1 MKHKAYVLAGILAV
15 LALAWMVAGPAFS
28 ADAGDEAPRITREE
42 LKALLGDPAVTVID
56 VRYKPNW
63 KKSGQK
69 IAGAVREDPNEIS
82 SWAGK
87 YKKDR
92 MLVFYCD

>member
-1 MKHKAYVLAGILAV
+1 MKHKAYVLAGIVAV
-15 LALAWMVAGPAFS
+15 IALAWMVAGPAFS
-28 ADAGDEAPRITREE
+28 ADDEAPRITKEE
-42 LKALLGDPAVTVID
+42 LKARLGDPAVTVID

-69 IAGAVREDPNEIS
+69 IATAVREDPNEIS